1 MSMKLSNKLPRHKIT
16 AVFSFEIIGLMS
28 TNRVKSSD
36 NYKEYLRF
44 EQQFTNGESAV
55 PAILLLIGG
64 GKVPAGETD
73 RHKDWESLP
82 WEAKSP

>member
-1 MSMKLSNKLPRHKIT
+1 MR
-16 AVFSFEIIGLMS
+16 
-28 TNRVKSSD
+28 TNPVKSSD
-36 NYKEYLRF
+36 NYNEYLRF

-73 RHKDWESLP
+73 IHKDWESLP